1 VPKAGAASFSVGMP
15 NFVALYALNASL
27 RYLHTTGIDA
37 ISRHADPLVAMVHE
51 GLHQLGIK
59 PLAPAQPGNPTG
71 ILAFKHERSDE
82 VHAVLEKENIHV
94 MHHAGR
100 IPIAVHG
107 YNTREDI
114 VNLLRVLDT
123 MLRMV

>member
-1 VPKAGAASFSVGMP
+1 M
-15 NFVALYALNASL
+15 ALS
-27 RYLHTTGIDA
+27 
-37 ISRHADPLVAMVHE
+37 SADS
-51 GLHQLGIK
+51 Q
-59 PLAPAQPGNPTG
+59 AQADNPTG
-71 ILAFKHERSDE
+71 IFAFKHERSDE

-100 IPIAVHG
+100 IRIAVHG

-123 MLRMV
+123 MLRTV